1 MQPFNI
7 PGLGSESKQT
17 AGVECIRDFLVYKH
31 KTKRIRGKPLQLI
44 CGKLID
50 TKTGKEVK
58 GYEQIYEAAEQGLSF
73 LQSVQAQRVRTAA
86 AAQGTEIVL

>member
-1 MQPFNI
+1 M
-7 PGLGSESKQT
+7 GLGSDPRGRVGAEI
-17 AGVECIRDFLVYKH
+17 IREFSVYKH

-58 GYEQIYEAAEQGLSF
+58 NYERIYEAAEQGLSF
-73 LQSVQAQRVRTAA
+73 LQSVQAQQIHQR
-86 AAQGTEIVL
+86 

>member
-1 MQPFNI
+1 MQPSNI
-7 PGLGSESKQT
+7 PGLASEPKQT
-17 AGVECIRDFLVYKH
+17 AGVECIRNFLVYKH

-58 GYEQIYEAAEQGLSF
+58 NYERIYEAAEQGLSF
-73 LQSVQAQRVRTAA
+73 LQSVQAQQIHQR
-86 AAQGTEIVL
+86 

>member
-1 MQPFNI
+1 MQPSNI
-7 PGLGSESKQT
+7 PGLASEPKQT
-17 AGVECIRDFLVYKH
+17 AGAEIVREFSVYKH

-58 GYEQIYEAAEQGLSF
+58 NYERIYEAAEQGLSF
-73 LQSVQAQRVRTAA
+73 LQSVQKEQIRTAA